1 MQNHPLQE
9 RANTSSEKTMSD
21 QFDSKKKTFF
31 AEKLLHWSSQH
42 PRDLPWKATKNP
54 YFIWLSEIILQQT
67 RVEQGTPYYLK
78 FVKHYPTVSDLANA
92 PEDEVLKLWEGL
104 GYYSRARNL
113 HFAAKYIH
121 QKLNGKFPN
130 NHQDIIALKG
140 VGTYTAAAIASFAF
154 DLPHA
159 VVDGNVYR
167 VLSRYFGISTPIDS
181 TAGKKQFAT
190 LAQDLLVEK
199 KAAAYNQ
206 AIMNFGA
213 THCLPKNPKCQ
224 TCPFQEN
231 CVAFAENAI
240 ANYPVK
246 EKKIKKKYRYFN
258 YLLFNYDNSIWIE
271 KRAGKDIW
279 KGLYQFP
286 LIERNNTS
294 EYFEELKSDYNWRD
308 FFEANEG
315 NFKVTKHSKPYQQT
329 LTHQYII
336 ATFWELDCTKKLE
349 VPKNKYTYI
358 QRSNIDQYAFPKVI
372 DRYLKENQL
381 YLF

>member
-1 MQNHPLQE
+1 M
-9 RANTSSEKTMSD
+9 TD
-21 QFDSKKKTFF
+21 QFDPKKKSFF
-31 AEKLLHWSSQH
+31 TQELLKWSNQH
-42 PRDLPWKATKNP
+42 PRDLPWKSTKNP
-54 YFIWLSEIILQQT
+54 YYIWLSEIILQQT

-78 FVKHYPTVSDLANA
+78 FVEHYPTVSDLANA

-121 QKLNGKFPN
+121 QELKDEFPSQY
-130 NHQDIIALKG
+130 QDILALKG

-181 TAGKKQFAT
+181 TTGKKQFAT
-190 LAQDLLVEK
+190 LAQKLLAAK

-206 AIMNFGA
+206 AIMDFGA
-213 THCLPKNPKCQ
+213 THCLPKKPKCT
-224 TCPFQEN
+224 TCPFQST
-231 CVAFAENAI
+231 CTAFAEKAI
-240 ANYPVK
+240 TNYPVK
-246 EKKIKKKYRYFN
+246 TKKIKKKYRYFH
-258 YLLFNYDNSIWIE
+258 YLLLKHKDHIWIE
-271 KRAGKDIW
+271 KRAGQDIW

-286 LIERNNTS
+286 LIERSNTS
-294 EYFEELKSDYNWRD
+294 EHFEELKSDYNWRD
-308 FFEANEG
+308 FFVKNEG
-315 NFKVTKHSKPYQQT
+315 NFKAVRHSKPYQQT

-336 ATFWELDCTKKLE
+336 ATFWELDCIKKIKLPE
-349 VPKNKYTYI
+349 NKYTYI
-358 QRSNIDQYAFPKVI
+358 QRSNIEQYAFPKVI
-372 DRYLKENQL
+372 DRYLKEDQL

>member
-1 MQNHPLQE
+1 
-9 RANTSSEKTMSD
+9 MSD
-21 QFDSKKKTFF
+21 QFAPAKKAAFT
-31 AEKLLHWSSQH
+31 EKLLHWSNQN
-42 PRDLPWKATKNP
+42 PRDLAWKATKNP

-78 FVKHYPTVSDLANA
+78 FIEQYPTVSDLANA
-92 PEDEVLKLWEGL
+92 LEDEVLKLWEGL

-121 QKLNGKFPN
+121 EELNGKFPDQ
-130 NHQDIIALKG
+130 HQDILALKG

-181 TAGKKQFAT
+181 TAGKKEFAQ
-190 LAQDLLVEK
+190 LAQELLDK
-199 KAAAYNQ
+199 KRPADYNQ

-213 THCLPKNPKCQ
+213 THCLPKNSKCRI
-224 TCPFQEN
+224 CLFSKN
-231 CVAFAENAI
+231 CTAFAEKAV

-246 EKKIKKKYRYFN
+246 AKKIKKKYRYFH
-258 YLLFNYDNSIWIE
+258 YLLFNYNDHVWIE
-271 KRAGKDIW
+271 KRTGQDIW

-286 LIERNNTS
+286 VLERNNTS
-294 EYFEELKSDYNWRD
+294 EHFEELKSDYNWRY

-315 NFKVTKHSKPYQQT
+315 NFKVKKHSKPYQQT

-336 ATFWELDCTKKLE
+336 TTFWELDCTKKIELPE
-349 VPKNKYTYI
+349 NKYTYI

-372 DRYLKENQL
+372 GRYLKEDQL